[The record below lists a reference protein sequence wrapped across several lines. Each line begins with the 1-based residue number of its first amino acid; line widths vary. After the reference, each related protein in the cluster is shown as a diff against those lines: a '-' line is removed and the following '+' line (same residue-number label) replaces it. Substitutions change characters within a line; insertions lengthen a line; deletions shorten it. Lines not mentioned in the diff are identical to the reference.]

1 MEGES
6 VDRAGAAEV
15 VTEPLLEELE
25 SLGRDP
31 AAGACPAARQRHGLD
46 VATVVVD
53 GDEEP
58 ADGPIPALPV
68 EDVLAAIQA
77 EALEVVHG
85 RRRRIEGIRLLAHL
99 EQRQPHDATSN
110 P

>member
-1 MEGES
+1 MQGES
-6 VDRAGAAEV
+6 VDRAGGAEV
-15 VTEPLLEELE
+15 VAEQSLEELE

-31 AAGACPAARQRHGLD
+31 AAGARPAARQRHGLD
-46 VATVVVD
+46 VATSVVD
-53 GDEEP
+53 GDEEA
-58 ADGPIPALPV
+58 ADRPIPALAI

-99 EQRQPHDATSN
+99 EQRQPHGATSN